1 MAENKSIDTKQ
12 ILNIGLLIG
21 AFLVGKKLLETFGIL
36 KTTEEK
42 AQEEQVKTLEEGTS
56 ADQTQIQQNA
66 NLALTPNYFMTILK
80 FTLNKNPQYKN
91 GSKETKTALAKK
103 YIQANI
109 GDPTIYLKYAED
121 IAKAKNVWWLPD
133 SEEKAFA
140 VFRLLKSQQQISYMA
155 YRFYEK
161 YKIDLLEYLKTFMN
175 TEQLAQ
181 VQTIIKNKPLFALR

>member
-42 AQEEQVKTLEEGTS
+42 AQETQVKTLEEGTS
-56 ADQTQIQQNA
+56 ADQTTIQQKA
-66 NLALTPNYFMTILK
+66 NLSLTPNYFSTITRYQLEK
-80 FTLNKNPQYKN
+80 TKNYKSL
-91 GSKETKTALAKK
+91 SKEQKLALAKK
-103 YIQANI
+103 YIQLYI
-109 GDPTIYLKYAED
+109 GDTTIYLKYADD

-155 YRFYEK
+155 YRFYER

-181 VQTIIKNKPLFALR
+181 VETIIKNKPLFALR

>member
-1 MAENKSIDTKQ
+1 MAESKSIDTKQ

-21 AFLVGKKLLETFGIL
+21 AFLVGKKLLETFGVL

-56 ADQTQIQQNA
+56 ADQTTIQQNA
-66 NLALTPNYFMTILK
+66 NLALTPNYFATITRYQLEK
-80 FTLNKNPQYKN
+80 TKNYKTF
-91 GSKETKTALAKK
+91 SKEQKLALAKK
-103 YIQANI
+103 YIQSYI
-109 GDPTIYLKYAED
+109 GDPTIYLKYAD
-121 IAKAKNVWWLPD
+121 DVARSKNVWWLPD
-133 SEEKAFA
+133 SEEKTFA

>member
-1 MAENKSIDTKQ
+1 MAETKNIDTKA

-21 AFLVGKKLLETFGIL
+21 AFLVGKKLLETFGVL

-56 ADQTQIQQNA
+56 ADQTTIQQNA
-66 NLALTPNYFMTILK
+66 NLALTPNYFMTILRYA
-80 FTLNKNPQYKN
+80 LEKNPKYKTY
-91 GSKETKTALAKK
+91 SKEQKEATAKK
-103 YIQANI
+103 YIQLYI

-121 IAKAKNVWWLPD
+121 IARAKNVWWLPD

>member
-1 MAENKSIDTKQ
+1 MAETKNIDTKA

-21 AFLVGKKLLETFGIL
+21 AFLVGKKLLETFGVL
-36 KTTEEK
+36 KTGEEK

-66 NLALTPNYFMTILK
+66 NLALTPNYFNTITRYQLEK
-80 FTLNKNPQYKN
+80 TKNYKTF
-91 GSKETKTALAKK
+91 SKEQKLALAKK
-103 YIQANI
+103 YIQLYI

-121 IAKAKNVWWLPD
+121 IARAKNVWWLPD

>member
-36 KTTEEK
+36 KTTKEK
-42 AQEEQVKTLEEGTS
+42 AQEQQVQTLEEGTS
-56 ADQTQIQQNA
+56 ADQTTIQQKA
-66 NLALTPNYFMTILK
+66 NLSLTPNYFTTISRYQLAN
-80 FTLNKNPQYKN
+80 TKNYKSL
-91 GSKETKTALAKK
+91 SKEQKLALAKK
-103 YIQANI
+103 YIQLYI

>member
-1 MAENKSIDTKQ
+1 MAESKSIDTKQ

-42 AQEEQVKTLEEGTS
+42 AQEQQVQTLEEGTS
-56 ADQTQIQQNA
+56 ADQTTIQQKA
-66 NLALTPNYFMTILK
+66 NLSLTPNYFTTISRYQLAN
-80 FTLNKNPQYKN
+80 TKNYKAL
-91 GSKETKTALAKK
+91 SKEQKLALAKK
-103 YIQANI
+103 YIQLYI